1 MHGRVASSLAL
12 TSLAAL
18 LVAAP
23 AGAAPV
29 AKLTVTTTL
38 LSQPPGRSWSIGLG
52 TAVTIANPDGSQP
65 PALKRFRI
73 SFPRGA
79 KTNYRSFPA
88 CSPSRLAARKG
99 PDACPAGSR
108 IGSGTSL
115 VSVLPIFPQP
125 VVAKVDVFNGPQKG
139 TGRVLLFLARTTTPL
154 STQMVFTGLLKP
166 ASGRFGYTLDV
177 TVPRIPTLPG
187 SPDASVVA
195 FNTLVQARRGP
206 ISYLEAPTSC
216 PRGGLPFAGSFSF
229 ADGSTATAAA
239 HLSCTLTSTPG

>member
-1 MHGRVASSLAL
+1 MHGRVASLI
-12 TSLAAL
+12 LAAV
-18 LVAAP
+18 LVGAAP
-23 AGAAPV
+23 AAAAPV
-29 AKLTVTTTL
+29 AKLTVTSTL
-38 LSQPPGRSWSIGLG
+38 LRQPPGRSWSIGLG
-52 TAVTIANPDGSQP
+52 TLVSIANPDGSQP

-88 CSPSRLAARKG
+88 CSPARLAARKG

-108 IGSGTSL
+108 IGSGTSS
-115 VSVLPIFPQP
+115 VSALPIFPQP
-125 VVAKVDVFNGPQKG
+125 IVAKVDVFNGPQKG
-139 TGRVLLFLARTTTPL
+139 TGRVLLFLARTTAPVSEQL
-154 STQMVFTGLLKP
+154 VFTGLLKP

-177 TVPRIPTLPG
+177 SVPRIPTLPG

-195 FNTLVQARRGP
+195 FNTLVQARRGA

-216 PRGGLPFAGSFSF
+216 PRGGLPFAGSFAF
-229 ADGSTATAAA
+229 ADGSTASAAA